1 MKIFIVIGCYNY
13 EGGDWCSIRWFRSM
27 EEGERYGDKL
37 VEDGLYDFYEIVEG
51 EEGVKLD

>member
-1 MKIFIVIGCYNY
+1 MEIYIVIGCNCY

-37 VEDGLYDFYEIVEG
+37 VEDRLFDFYEIMVG